1 MGYWSAEK
9 GDWLVGRITTSLLR
23 RSITPTL
30 FLKSSWAVAW
40 ILATWITAATAS
52 AKPITLAYQTP
63 TLSAN
68 LPILTAMEL
77 GLFAAENLEVK
88 TVFIQGGPT
97 VMAALIGGD
106 VDYVKVAGIPAARA
120 VALGA
125 PVVIA
130 GGYQPY
136 IDYSLLGSK
145 KVNSLSDLK
154 GKVVGVTGAGGIAE
168 FATVEGLAR
177 KGLLRDRDYKILYGV
192 GNSPARAHALEIEKI
207 QASPFS
213 FTEKLELER
222 KGFPMLFDI
231 GKVVPKF
238 PFSVLLTSRRKADT
252 APDEITAFLRV
263 MKRSMD
269 LIKSD
274 KAKVLAAVLR
284 KRTYEDPVIA
294 RKLIDQFADLYSIAI
309 TREDIEAL
317 IASAKLETD
326 AKKLG
331 GPEKFFLGPVIA
343 KALAQER

>member
-1 MGYWSAEK
+1 MIGFPRCVE
-9 GDWLVGRITTSLLR
+9 VV
-23 RSITPTL
+23 
-30 FLKSSWAVAW
+30 VAK
-40 ILATWITAATAS
+40 T
-52 AKPITLAYQTP
+52 ITLAYQTP
-63 TLSAN
+63 TLSSN
-68 LPILTAMEL
+68 LPIFVAMEL
-77 GLFAAENLEVK
+77 GFFSSENLDVK

-97 VMAALIGGD
+97 AMAALIGGD
-106 VDYVKVAGIPAARA
+106 VDYVKVAAIPAARA

-130 GGYQPY
+130 GGFQPY
-136 IDYSLLGSK
+136 IDYTLIGSK
-145 KVNSLSDLK
+145 KINNLNDLR
-154 GKVVGVTGAGGIAE
+154 GKIVGVTGAGGVAE

-177 KGLLRDRDYKILYGV
+177 KGLIRDRDYKILYGV

-222 KGFPMLFDI
+222 KGFPRLFDI
-231 GKVVPKF
+231 GKVIPKF

-269 LIKSD
+269 LIKTD
-274 KAKVLAAVLR
+274 KEKVLAAVLK

-294 RKLIDQFADLYSIAI
+294 RKLIDQFSDFYSIAI
-309 TREDIEAL
+309 SREDIEAL
-317 IASAKLETD
+317 IASAKLETE

-331 GPEKFFLGPVIA
+331 GSEKFFLGPLVA
-343 KALAQER
+343 RALGQAH